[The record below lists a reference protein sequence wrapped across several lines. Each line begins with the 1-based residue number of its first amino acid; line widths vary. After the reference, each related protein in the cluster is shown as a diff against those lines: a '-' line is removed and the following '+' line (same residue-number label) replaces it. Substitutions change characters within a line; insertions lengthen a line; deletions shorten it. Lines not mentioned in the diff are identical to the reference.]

1 MNHMDFVIENWREN
15 RKYFENYMDYARVI
29 KRVVRRE
36 LDDAEVFVFGSVVEG
51 KHTPASDIDI
61 LVVSEKMPARQ
72 SERARLRAMVFREI
86 DFFAPFEIHLVNPE
100 EFEWYRRFV
109 KKMVRVD

>member
-29 KRVVRRE
+29 KRVVRRK

-51 KHTPASDIDI
+51 EAHSC
-61 LVVSEKMPARQ
+61 Q
-72 SERARLRAMVFREI
+72 
-86 DFFAPFEIHLVNPE
+86 
-100 EFEWYRRFV
+100 
-109 KKMVRVD
+109 